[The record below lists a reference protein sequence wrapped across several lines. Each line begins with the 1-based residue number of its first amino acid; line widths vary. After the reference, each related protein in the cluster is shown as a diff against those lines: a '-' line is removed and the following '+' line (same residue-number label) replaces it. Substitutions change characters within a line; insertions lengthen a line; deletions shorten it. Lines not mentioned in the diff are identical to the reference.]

1 MVQRIE
7 KECNFCGRVCTAT
20 ENLSLWG
27 GISSG
32 NNTFNKQLGFHNND
46 TCPECL
52 ALISNFVK
60 QNIKNIKEI
69 NEINISEVK

>member
-27 GISSG
+27 GICSG
-32 NNTFNKQLGFHNND
+32 NKTLNIKLGFDNND

-52 ALISNFVK
+52 QLISEFVK
-60 QNIKNIKEI
+60 NNIKKIGVN
-69 NEINISEVK
+69 

>member
-27 GISSG
+27 GIGSANKS
-32 NNTFNKQLGFHNND
+32 FNLKYGFDNND

-52 ALISNFVK
+52 ILISNFVK
-60 QNIKNIKEI
+60 QNIKNI
-69 NEINISEVK
+69 NEVK